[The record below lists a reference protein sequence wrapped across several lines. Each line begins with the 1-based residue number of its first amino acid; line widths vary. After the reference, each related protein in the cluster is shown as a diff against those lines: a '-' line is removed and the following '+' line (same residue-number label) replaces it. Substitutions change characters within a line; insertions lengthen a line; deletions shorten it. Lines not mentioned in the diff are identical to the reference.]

1 MCRETRRPAR
11 RIRLSQSDDK
21 FTNDETTFD
30 QLMEQ
35 WAEGSIDANQ
45 QAAFLSRLKEH
56 PEEMRRFVEA
66 NVRDQMLRDAARGL
80 LLSDQVN
87 EVTSSLHKPQRRS
100 VKRIIAVVACLAACL
115 LVALFLFQKSE
126 RGGAVIETFVSVA
139 SLYQTDSLLQNGDRL
154 GNRTIEIQRGFIRL
168 QFDDGVEVTLQG
180 PARYELIGLGKTR
193 LHAGLL
199 TATVPPGAEGFQV
212 STPTADVVDLG
223 TAFGIE
229 IDAAGVP
236 MVSVFDGEVEVTPA
250 NRGDKQLVQEG
261 ETVRVNQL
269 HEIET
274 SSFDAVAFEKV
285 WPVASGVFGSTG
297 AFRFATHWPRPMG
310 LVQSDTEI
318 FVLPEGY
325 AQLLNKPLGVNI
337 TAPGKVRVAAELSPA
352 DIPAGTRVKSF
363 ILQFKPLDLRDDRA
377 TPPNQPNPDELARIV
392 GEITFDRPVLGLIVV
407 GDDLRAS
414 DGRFSKR
421 GGQFPQKGRALELS
435 GTPRDDTVTLSEDRR
450 TVKLDLA
457 AHGAFGDQVRVIVD
471 QSLKN

>member
-1 MCRETRRPAR
+1 
-11 RIRLSQSDDK
+11 LSQPDDN
-21 FTNDETTFD
+21 FTNDRASFH

-35 WAEGSIDANQ
+35 WLESSFDADQ
-45 QAAFLSRLKEH
+45 QAALLSRLKEH

-80 LLSDQVN
+80 MLLDQVN
-87 EVTSSLHKPQRRS
+87 EVTSSLQQPQRRS
-100 VKRIIAVVACLAACL
+100 LKQIITVVASLAACL

-126 RGGAVIETFVSVA
+126 RREAAIETFVSVA

-154 GNRTIEIQRGFIRL
+154 GSRTIEIQRGFIHL

-180 PARYELIGLGKTR
+180 PARYELIGPGNTR
-193 LHAGLL
+193 LHTGLL

-212 STPTADVVDLG
+212 STATADVVDLG

-229 IDAAGVP
+229 IDAEGIP
-236 MVSVFDGEVEVTPA
+236 EVSVFDGEVEVIPT
-250 NRGDKQLVQEG
+250 NRQGKRLLQEG
-261 ETVRVNQL
+261 EAVRVNQR

-274 SSFDAVAFEKV
+274 SPFDAVAFEKV
-285 WPVASGVFGSTG
+285 WPVASGVAGSTG
-297 AFRFATHWPRPMG
+297 AFQFAPHWPRPMG
-310 LVQSDTEI
+310 LVQSDTDI

-337 TAPGKVRVAAELSPA
+337 TAPGKVRVAAELSPS

-363 ILQFKPLDLRDDRA
+363 LLQFKPLDLRDDRA

-392 GEITFDRPVLGLIVV
+392 GEITFDRPVFGLIVV

-414 DGRFSKR
+414 DGLFSKR

>member
-1 MCRETRRPAR
+1 M
-11 RIRLSQSDDK
+11 SQPDDQ
-21 FTNDETTFD
+21 FTNDKTPFD
-30 QLMEQ
+30 HLMEP
-35 WAEGSIDANQ
+35 WLESSIDADQ
-45 QAAFLSRLKEH
+45 QAALLSRLKEH

-66 NVRDQMLRDAARGL
+66 NVREQMLRDAARGL
-80 LLSDQVN
+80 MLLDQVN
-87 EVTSSLHKPQRRS
+87 EVTSSLHQPQRRS
-100 VKRIIAVVACLAACL
+100 IKRIITVVGSLAACL

-126 RGGAVIETFVSVA
+126 RGEAAIETFVSVA

-154 GNRTIEIQRGFIRL
+154 GSRTIEIQRGFIHL

-180 PARYELIGLGKTR
+180 PARYELVGPGKTR
-193 LHAGLL
+193 LHTGLL

-223 TAFGIE
+223 TAFGIK

-236 MVSVFDGEVEVTPA
+236 EVSVFDGKVEVTPA
-250 NRGDKQLVQEG
+250 GKQDKRLVQEG
-261 ETVRVNQL
+261 EAVRVNQR

-274 SSFDAVAFEKV
+274 SPFDAVAFQKV
-285 WPVASGVFGSTG
+285 WPVASGVAGSTG
-297 AFRFATHWPRPMG
+297 AFRFAPHWPRPMG
-310 LVQSDTEI
+310 LVQSDTDI

-325 AQLLNKPLGVNI
+325 AQLLNEPLGVNI
-337 TAPGKVRVAAELSPA
+337 TAPGKVRAPAELSPA

-363 ILQFKPLDLRDDRA
+363 LLQFKPLDQRDDSA
-377 TPPNQPNPDELARIV
+377 TPPNQPNPIELARIV

-414 DGRFSKR
+414 DGLFSKR

>member
-11 RIRLSQSDDK
+11 RISLSQPDDQ
-21 FTNDETTFD
+21 FTNDETPFD
-30 QLMEQ
+30 HVMEQ
-35 WAEGSIDANQ
+35 WLESSIDADQ
-45 QAAFLSRLKEH
+45 QAALLSRLKEH

-66 NVRDQMLRDAARGL
+66 NVREQMLRDAARGL
-80 LLSDQVN
+80 MLLDQVN
-87 EVTSSLHKPQRRS
+87 EVTSSLHQPQRRS
-100 VKRIIAVVACLAACL
+100 IKRIITVVGSLAACL

-126 RGGAVIETFVSVA
+126 RGEAAIETFVSVA

-154 GNRTIEIQRGFIRL
+154 GSRTIEIQRGFIHL

-180 PARYELIGLGKTR
+180 PARYELIGPGKTR
-193 LHAGLL
+193 LHTGLL
-199 TATVPPGAEGFQV
+199 TATVPPGGEGFQV

-236 MVSVFDGEVEVTPA
+236 EVSVFDGKVEVTPA
-250 NRGDKQLVQEG
+250 GKQDNRLVQEG
-261 ETVRVNQL
+261 EAVRVNQR

-274 SSFDAVAFEKV
+274 SPFDAVTFQKV
-285 WPVASGVFGSTG
+285 WPVASGVAGSTG
-297 AFRFATHWPRPMG
+297 AFRFAPHWPRPMG
-310 LVQSDTEI
+310 LVQSDTDI

-363 ILQFKPLDLRDDRA
+363 LLQFKPLDQRDDSA
-377 TPPNQPNPDELARIV
+377 TPPNQPNPIELARIV

-414 DGRFSKR
+414 DGLFSKR